1 MDNRI
6 VSLLEPV
13 ELLHR
18 HLTAGLCR
26 RVHGQVRTKERQRK
40 WTLYYLAR
48 FWTAVILRAPV
59 SLTHALED
67 ARLGQDGLFPRVR
80 ASSEAFFEKCRD
92 MSWEFF
98 LVLYQGFTESIWE
111 EAPKRYAR
119 SLGKV
124 WQRFP
129 AIVAVDGS
137 KCDAIRKRLKLLWN
151 EKGVVLPGCI
161 TAFYDL
167 ARGIT
172 RTVLFSPD
180 AAQHELPRAIGMLK
194 LLPEGS
200 LVVGDRLYG
209 ILEFFRALTQAKLFG
224 LFRRNKRIKMR
235 VVKVLSRKQGSRTFL
250 EDALVEA
257 GSGQTGAKLIL
268 RRIRYRHHGFKRDLV
283 TDVLDPEKLSAEETL
298 QIYPMRWAIERLFFD
313 LKEILNLHSFYAAN
327 PNAVAMQVYAAA
339 IVHTAFRV
347 AQARIAERHG
357 IAPECISPA
366 KLYPRLAAASCSL
379 VQLEIYHL
387 EVERANRGRRIKRP
401 GLNTFAFT
409 QTTLDAILVKHRK
422 GKRRK
427 RRFHPARRRWKSL
440 AHVKGF
446 TNIRK
451 LS

>member
-1 MDNRI
+1 MENRI
-6 VSLLEPV
+6 VNLLEPV

-18 HLTAGLCR
+18 HLTVGLCR
-26 RVHGQVRTKERQRK
+26 RVHRQVRTKERQRK

-67 ARLGQDGLFPRVR
+67 ARLGKEGLFPRVR

-98 LVLYQGFTESIWE
+98 LALYHGFTESIWE
-111 EAPKRYAR
+111 EAPKVYAR
-119 SLGKV
+119 WLGKV
-124 WQRFP
+124 WERFP

-172 RTVLFSPD
+172 RAVLFSPD
-180 AAQHELPRAIGMLK
+180 AAQHELPRAIAMLK

-200 LVVGDRLYG
+200 LVIGDRLYG

-224 LFRRNKRIKMR
+224 LFRRNKLIKMR
-235 VVKVLSRKQGSRTFL
+235 VVQVLSRKQGSRRFL

-268 RRIRYRHHGFKRDLV
+268 RRIRYRHNGFRRDLV
-283 TDVLDPEKLSAEETL
+283 TDVLDPKKLSAEEAL
-298 QIYPMRWAIERLFFD
+298 EIYPMRWAIERLFFD

-347 AQARIAERHG
+347 AQARIAEQHG
-357 IAPECISPA
+357 IAPERISPA
-366 KLYPRLAAASCSL
+366 KLYPRLAAASCSV
-379 VQLEIYHL
+379 VQLAVYHL
-387 EVERANRGRRIKRP
+387 EVERVNPGRRLKRP
-401 GLNTFAFT
+401 GLERFSFA
-409 QTTLDAILVKHRK
+409 QTTLDAILVKHRN

-440 AHVKGF
+440 AHVNGF
-446 TNIRK
+446 KNIRK